1 MSFGNRRRFGAA
13 IAAGLLATGLARALR
28 AQPQKVGRLVIGF
41 GAGNPFDALARR
53 LAESLRLA
61 LAMPLIVENRPGA
74 GGAIAAEV
82 LKSAPADGSVIWLSP
97 LSTLVTEPVLSKVR
111 YDPVKDFAPVSR
123 VATFDIALAVGP
135 AAPAKTL
142 AEYVGLVRKDSSK
155 GFFGTPAPNSLPHF
169 FGILV
174 GKAARVEMT
183 NVSFHGISG
192 AITATLGGQT
202 PAIVSGLGDLIA
214 MHQAGK
220 LRVLATSGPG
230 RSPFLP
236 EVPTFKESGYAIE
249 GTSWFGILVPAT
261 TPREVV
267 MRVNRAVTSAL
278 ASQELVEYLR
288 TGGLE
293 PAPSTPEAFA
303 EIIKRDIEFWGNAI
317 RASGVKLGH

>member
-1 MSFGNRRRFGAA
+1 MGFGNRRRFGAA
-13 IAAGLLATGLARALR
+13 IGAGLLAAGLARALC
-28 AQPQKVGRLVIGF
+28 AQPQKVSRLVIGF
-41 GAGNPFDALARR
+41 SAGNPFDALARR
-53 LAESLRLA
+53 LAESLRLS
-61 LAMPLIVENRPGA
+61 LATPFIVENRPGA
-74 GGAIAAEV
+74 GGAIVAEIV
-82 LKSAPADGSVIWLSP
+82 RSGPADGSVIWLSP
-97 LSTLVTEPVLSKVR
+97 FSTLVTEPILNKVP

-142 AEYVGLVRKDSSK
+142 DEYVGLVRKDASK
-155 GFFGTPAPNSLPHF
+155 GFFGTPAPNSMPHF
-169 FGILV
+169 FGILL
-174 GKAARVEMT
+174 GKAAKVEMT
-183 NVSFHGISG
+183 NVSYHGISG
-192 AITATLGGQT
+192 AITAALGGQV

-249 GTSWFGILVPAT
+249 GTSWFGILVPAA
-261 TPREVV
+261 TPRDSV
-267 MRVNRAVTSAL
+267 MRINRAVTGAL
-278 ASQELVEYLR
+278 AAPELVEYLR
-288 TGGLE
+288 IGGLE

-303 EIIKRDIEFWGNAI
+303 EVIKRDIAFWGPAI